1 MAHYGHKPSAVVT
14 FGFQE
19 AGLAPIR
26 LSGRFPATNLS
37 PALARPGQERS
48 VTVTFQLRIDVARL
62 C

>member
-1 MAHYGHKPSAVVT
+1 MALVYVEGVAQQLARFGHKPSAVVT

-37 PALARPGQERS
+37 PALARPGHQE
-48 VTVTFQLRIDVARL
+48 T
-62 C
+62 